1 MWKNIIFAILIYAAA
16 NIQQDV
22 KYLASITNKSVIT
35 CDEIIDGEAKSNDE
49 ETKAAPTT
57 FNEKNITCKRQNL
70 YILLAFLLIT
80 ITFLIAVTVYCYVI
94 RYRTKQKYSTATGF
108 EAATT

>member
-57 FNEKNITCKRQNL
+57 FNE
-70 YILLAFLLIT
+70 
-80 ITFLIAVTVYCYVI
+80 
-94 RYRTKQKYSTATGF
+94 
-108 EAATT
+108 